1 LNLGTPFLL
10 HLELKIWVKQ
20 TGISLQENLMNDN
33 RIRLELSSICQLK
46 CPVCLTALGITNKL
60 VDTPYVSFKKF
71 KDLIDTSPQIKYIE
85 TSHQGEVFLNP
96 DLLNIIHYSNQIKWP
111 CCRVLSK
118 SINISQLSEAFQLPL
133 IYWYYKKKALLM
145 LQKKPFIYPE
155 HYLILM
161 TAQSSC

>member
-1 LNLGTPFLL
+1 M
-10 HLELKIWVKQ
+10 
-20 TGISLQENLMNDN
+20 SLN